1 MYKLKTTLTKNVLL
15 YAHQSGFRKSSPTDT
30 CLIDLTDNI
39 RANIANGN
47 YVGMVLLDLQ
57 KAFDT
62 VDPDILCQKLE
73 AMGIDFTDWFK

>member
-1 MYKLKTTLTKNVLL
+1 M
-15 YAHQSGFRKSSPTDT
+15 DT

-57 KAFDT
+57 KAIDT
-62 VDPDILCQKLE
+62 VDHDILCQKLE
-73 AMGIDFTDWFK
+73 AMGIHFTDWFKSYLTNRKQVVIANDTMSKPAL